1 MSVEEIY
8 RFSNFL
14 LIDLSF
20 FIIQCPLKVMCGN
33 KWWSTKVGAKLLSDL
48 VILSIPSS
56 DMPLDFYE
64 WICVVTP
71 KYLMY
76 FLADKSTK

>member
-1 MSVEEIY
+1 
-8 RFSNFL
+8 
-14 LIDLSF
+14 
-20 FIIQCPLKVMCGN
+20 MCGN

-56 DMPLDFYE
+56 DMPLDIYE